1 MYSDSEKG
9 SAWARIC
16 RGAWQ
21 YCVVGPVR
29 VPIGHNLQQRAIVVY
44 VVVHFVFY
52 EMVIRMVMMLVM
64 AMMLM
69 I

>member
-1 MYSDSEKG
+1 M
-9 SAWARIC
+9 
-16 RGAWQ
+16 
-21 YCVVGPVR
+21 VGPVR

-52 EMVIRMVMMLVM
+52 EMAMRMVNEMAMGMVMMLVM
-64 AMMLM
+64 TTMVM

>member
-1 MYSDSEKG
+1 M
-9 SAWARIC
+9 
-16 RGAWQ
+16 
-21 YCVVGPVR
+21 VGPVW

-52 EMVIRMVMMLVM
+52 EMVMRMVMMLVTTM
-64 AMMLM
+64 VMM

>member
-1 MYSDSEKG
+1 M
-9 SAWARIC
+9 
-16 RGAWQ
+16 
-21 YCVVGPVR
+21 VGPVR

-44 VVVHFVFY
+44 VVVHFVFD